1 MGTVSGSKS
10 MVNSIS
16 LFGGIL
22 GNSSV
27 KMSINSRTIGISSIL
42 HPNFS
47 SVTQAKYPEHPLL
60 SNLVACI
67 VDINLSAPVFRSP

>member
-1 MGTVSGSKS
+1 MGAMSGIKS

-16 LFGGIL
+16 QFGGIP
-22 GNSSV
+22 GSSSG
-27 KMSINSRTIGISSIL
+27 KTSINSCTIGISSIL

-60 SNLVACI
+60 NNFVAYI
-67 VDINLSAPVFRSP
+67 ANINLSAPIFRFP